1 MFDIEYALI
10 GWTRDELGVPCA
22 ATPPKDRPARF
33 VTVERTGGA
42 SSLGVDR
49 PVVAFQC
56 WAPKNEG
63 AAALAGALRRAL
75 VERAT
80 AVPEICRASVDGC
93 YRFPDPDSRM
103 ARYQVVASFV
113 TRL

>member
-1 MFDIEYALI
+1 MFDIESALI
-10 GWTRDELGVPCA
+10 ACVRTELGVPCA
-22 ATPPKDRPARF
+22 SVPPKDRPARF
-33 VTVERTGGA
+33 LTVERTGGA

-56 WAPKNEG
+56 WAGSNAD
-63 AAALAGALRRAL
+63 AAALAGRLRRAL
-75 VERAT
+75 VERA
-80 AVPEICRASVDGC
+80 VNIPQVCRASVDGC